1 MELFGIGMS
10 SVKDEA
16 DFIKNVCQRFSTTP
30 TDIHDKLTAD
40 CVAGK
45 FDSPLCRGIK
55 SLFRYDCLCGPL
67 VPPSQQS
74 NHYLFTKLFA
84 NLIAGPK
91 GIEDLTCALK
101 NYDYSDRCSL
111 VWIGDYFAYRCRTCG
126 LTPSMSLCG
135 ACFTAGNHENHDF
148 NKFKSMCGG
157 ACDCGDPS
165 VIRPSGNCRFHG
177 PDKVANRPCPPKE
190 LIAVLEFLLPDVMK
204 ALMFWFWDHCKVEE
218 PALNESEAPMLYF
231 LHRLHAC
238 GWVTQQLM
246 VDVMIDPQVYQ
257 ELMRECACT
266 PACRSYKASVAS
278 KPRFSLRDDE
288 DDDGAQDLEHT
299 TLLESFLFMIRR
311 FIDAYVDHY
320 SRISS
325 TLMITSRVRN
335 ISPEAAMQLNNRI
348 VHISVQLFSGV
359 DHAYRMVK
367 EKSLHYL
374 IVKWMRNMF
383 ALSRTRLDDRGNMVV
398 NCDGVLI
405 QNNAF
410 WPLTSDLSN
419 ILSHKVVADVLVEDK
434 KFLSLWTD
442 ILKFMQ
448 FMNCFSMKEGSHIE
462 YETMACYHGLT
473 MEIEVSISIM
483 WYIWDHYRTPPE
495 KEHCL
500 MYTRACI
507 EALAHQLTYLG
518 RLVASSTQWAH
529 PIRGPLSLHLP
540 LSRHAAC
547 FLCLAVFTHH
557 ADVRELMM
565 PFLVP
570 NPNVLRRLMEELA
583 NVLLGCH
590 EVLIGYWIRNGQP
603 VRQSV
608 LHYMQSQMCYSMVD
622 LDIFLFQVCATLMH
636 PVYILNTLVDQSRL
650 LQNFCF
656 HRELMALTRPSLMSI
671 TVDRQPMAIE
681 AWLTNLCWVLDLRN
695 NLGLSETGLIEKELV
710 CFLAPESRKR
720 SDLSYLLPDRCLP
733 QNTDVI
739 DECLQKVATYVAPS
753 CDNMSG
759 SLLSG
764 HYSLKPEL
772 WHEKFDPVFYTL
784 RMTSKREQASAL
796 EKYRLH
802 CRQTGGAQNT
812 SAFWP
817 PYRLPTDLVPD
828 FADLENVLHS
838 RHLHYLLFSLLSL
851 AWNETVPVD
860 EVCRGKLIVAAFQS
874 VTFDRAKP
882 VVNEATAVYVYGDP
896 LMTEESLVLVIH
908 LLYRAVVAGGVILK
922 EGLKSNRLNVEAEP
936 TMPKFDPIQCTEAVM
951 AATNRE
957 AELEAMQ
964 FVDADSEVEDLDEI
978 DDDELEMAGEEAE
991 RANNAFVGEPMEVDE
1006 PLVVPSSTSSS
1017 HDSTTA
1023 IRGSTLRRS
1032 NAFRV
1037 RRPPT
1042 IPLKWDLSIVACPY
1056 PVPQSTPTIFQHLP
1070 VWLATSQQTVSVAA
1084 LESKFLR
1091 DGTEYS
1097 SPVRDESCPMVD
1109 SLLSLLVK
1117 AHARLQWSHMA
1128 TTTDPQAQ
1136 QAAAPSCTSVAAVAQ
1151 DCAFLTFPASSSPQ
1165 ANAASDT
1172 STPIADLTARC
1183 MAVLNATNTEE
1194 SAEGGSVIS
1203 PLARA
1208 LQADTSSNTP
1218 EAKMVKALTEMPPE
1232 LRYFAVAPPTYKIPE
1247 GEEQEEEAE
1256 KGTKSETRLD
1266 TTGASG
1272 VTQNAKPVECGD
1284 GVFWVGRLLDK
1295 IMEISPDCRT
1305 HLKAFLDRANDPFGM
1320 HQETE
1325 TAGEEAESAL
1335 LPSGLQSNTK
1345 TRAQRKR
1352 AASERRKR
1360 LLDLMASKQRAFADN
1375 FLKYIDMDKIG
1386 DEASENLEA
1395 KMECEY
1401 DCVICQA
1408 IPETPQPMVLLVML
1422 CESGLM
1428 ERMRNY
1434 PNLPRLSGERMMY
1447 SRSYLCEDACVPR
1460 ALPIVPPELSRLMDV
1475 PPNRQ
1480 VASTPCAAEA
1490 GSCVASAACRITDT
1504 IIIPPST
1511 LSSTPS
1517 CEASRGDILEPVA
1530 YVEDRRWWHLALPP
1544 GIASS
1549 LPLLRSGALLQTC
1562 GHAVHRE
1569 CFQRYRLQSMHQGG
1583 IGVTRWLVSC
1593 PLCRRDVHFLLPLHR
1608 NYDPERPEFQSPL
1621 QLKALPESNPAE
1633 GADVAATEKTSD
1645 VAAEV
1650 VPGAAETSAQQ
1661 PTASLKIEGASAP
1674 WPLPPPPLVSP
1685 KRFIQ
1690 CLRERL
1696 AALPAEPH
1704 SFWTN
1709 LVGAGEDDPH
1719 SRYSLMAT
1727 LFGDCNEVSI
1737 LLRSQFEAE
1746 LSVLMVYPTLYQGVA
1761 RRCLFRELLNYL
1773 RHVYRSPS
1781 DLLSLVDSLALRS
1794 VADSKPIT
1802 FTNSSILL
1810 TFAIF
1815 NDPVD
1820 VLMTLLPHVW
1830 PNEEHFLALGSACIC
1845 LAYARALVGLI
1856 LGQMPTGNSGS
1867 YVYSQRT
1874 SIHCAQERMKNVRIF
1889 HSLSPLLGCVYQVYT
1904 AYRIPSPLK
1913 SNVLAMATYL
1923 EQMVNR
1929 TSPKGEQAASAF
1941 QLDTATSSA
1950 SSTCESVPT
1959 DIEIAASLDVVQLNA
1974 PPQEAGR
1981 QLQDHLVARILPTL
1995 RLVALSLARWRDS
2008 LHIHDDDFSGP
2019 VVALSLPFVG
2029 ILANPKKTEPEK
2041 VGYGFCKGW
2050 CLPSVTLWGK
2060 AGLIITDC
2068 QESGSFVSQF
2078 QGQLVREFLAL
2089 IAFLGLG
2096 CPDPSTDEDQDDPML
2111 GVGPLLPFVQ
2121 LAALRSGLTTHLD
2134 GARALDELLQRW
2146 IGQITSVAA
2155 LEKVDGKSTD
2165 PATAMDGSTPTT
2177 FSPPSSA
2184 PPPPPP
2190 PPSRHALRPVYPFQP
2205 RNLRGSP
2212 FLLPQQSASGAGS
2225 KVTLSSWVRNL
2236 GPMMTIG
2243 RQLYPPRLIRPPDAF
2258 DDLFNNLQVVSCATS
2273 RHPFQKNV
2281 LCLICGQLLCD
2292 ICYPNLSQL
2301 LFQHAFRCDGFVG
2314 VALEINTSLV
2324 HVTLGMSSCEW
2335 GSIYLDSYGEEDLD
2349 LKYAIVLFSPPPLP
2363 LYVLT

>member
-1 MELFGIGMS
+1 MELFEIGMP
-10 SVKDEA
+10 SVKDET

-30 TDIHDKLTAD
+30 ADIHDKLTAD
-40 CVAGK
+40 CTAGK

-67 VPPSQQS
+67 IPSSQHS

-84 NLIAGPK
+84 HLIAGPK

-190 LIAVLEFLLPDVMK
+190 LIAVLEFLLPNVMK

-218 PALNESEAPMLYF
+218 PALNELEAPMLYF

-278 KPRFSLRDDE
+278 KPRFSMRDDV
-288 DDDGAQDLEHT
+288 DDDASQDLEHT
-299 TLLESFLFMIRR
+299 TLLEAFLFMIVKLRFPESLSTLLIGLLPISDFKRR

-325 TLMITSRVRN
+325 TLMVTSRVRN

-419 ILSHKVVADVLVEDK
+419 ILSHKVVADVLVEDR

-483 WYIWDHYRTPPE
+483 WYIWDHYRTSPE

-507 EALAHQLTYLG
+507 KALAHQLTYLG

-547 FLCLAVFTHH
+547 FLCLAVFTHR
-557 ADVRELMM
+557 ADVRKLMT
-565 PFLVP
+565 PLLAP

-590 EVLIGYWIRNGQP
+590 EVLIGYWVRNGQP
-603 VRQSV
+603 IRQSV
-608 LHYMQSQMCYSMVD
+608 MHYMQSQMCYSMVD

-681 AWLTNLCWVLDLRN
+681 AWLTNLCWILDLRN

-802 CRQTGGAQNT
+802 CRQTGGTQNT
-812 SAFWP
+812 LAFWP
-817 PYRLPTDLVPD
+817 PHRLPLDLAPD
-828 FADLENVLHS
+828 FADLENALHS

-851 AWNETVPVD
+851 
-860 EVCRGKLIVAAFQS
+860 
-874 VTFDRAKP
+874 
-882 VVNEATAVYVYGDP
+882 YVYGDP

-908 LLYRAVVAGGVILK
+908 LFYRAVVAGGVILK
-922 EGLKSNRLNVEAEP
+922 KGLGPNRLSIEAEP
-936 TMPKFDPIQCTEAVM
+936 TMPHFDPIQCTEAVM

-964 FVDADSEVEDLDEI
+964 FVDADSEVDDEEED
-978 DDDELEMAGEEAE
+978 DDDELQLADEEVG
-991 RANNAFVGEPMEVDE
+991 RTNNAEVDEPMEVKE
-1006 PLVVPSSTSSS
+1006 PLVVPSSASTS

-1023 IRGSTLRRS
+1023 IRGSTVRRS

-1056 PVPQSTPTIFQHLP
+1056 PVPQSTPTIFQHLST
-1070 VWLATSQQTVSVAA
+1070 WLATSQQTVSMAA
-1084 LESKFLR
+1084 LESKSLH

-1117 AHARLQWSHMA
+1117 AHARLQWSRMA
-1128 TTTDPQAQ
+1128 TATNLPAQ
-1136 QAAAPSCTSVAAVAQ
+1136 QAVAPSCTSVAAVAQ
-1151 DCAFLTFPASSSPQ
+1151 DCAFLTFPASSPSQ
-1165 ANAASDT
+1165 ADTASA
-1172 STPIADLTARC
+1172 TPTPVADLTARC

-1194 SAEGGSVIS
+1194 STEGGPVAS

-1208 LQADTSSNTP
+1208 LQANTSSATP
-1218 EAKMVKALTEMPPE
+1218 EAKMVKVLTEMPPE
-1232 LRYFAVAPPTYKIPE
+1232 LRYFAVAPPTYKMPE
-1247 GEEQEEEAE
+1247 EKEEEGAND
-1256 KGTKSETRLD
+1256 TKSETQSEARG
-1266 TTGASG
+1266 TSG
-1272 VTQNAKPVECGD
+1272 VTQTEKPVECGD

-1295 IMEISPDCRT
+1295 IVELSPDCKSQ
-1305 HLKAFLDRANDPFGM
+1305 LKAFLDRANDPFGVR
-1320 HQETE
+1320 QEAE

-1360 LLDLMASKQRAFADN
+1360 LLDMMASKQRAFADN
-1375 FLKYIDMDKIG
+1375 FLKYIDMDKIC
-1386 DEASENLEA
+1386 DEMTENPEA

-1408 IPETPQPMVLLVML
+1408 TPETPQPMVLLVML

-1428 ERMRNY
+1428 EHMRNY

-1447 SRSYLCEDACVPR
+1447 SRSYLCEDSCVPHT
-1460 ALPIVPPELSRLMDV
+1460 LPVVPPELRRQMDV
-1475 PPNRQ
+1475 LPRRRAASMPRTTEASNCR
-1480 VASTPCAAEA
+1480 ASTP
-1490 GSCVASAACRITDT
+1490 CRITDT

-1517 CEASRGDILEPVA
+1517 CEASRGDVLEPVA
-1530 YVEDRRWWHLALPP
+1530 YVEDRRWWNLALPP

-1549 LPLLRSGALLQTC
+1549 LPLLRSGVLLQTC

-1593 PLCRRDVHFLLPLHR
+1593 PLCRRDVHFLLPLDR
-1608 NYDPERPEFQSPL
+1608 NYSPEHSESHSTSQ
-1621 QLKALPESNPAE
+1621 QKALSENKLAE
-1633 GADVAATEKTSD
+1633 GADVVAAEKTSD
-1645 VAAEV
+1645 VATV
-1650 VPGAAETSAQQ
+1650 VPAMADTLAQQ
-1661 PTASLKIEGASAP
+1661 ST
-1674 WPLPPPPLVSP
+1674 PPET
-1685 KRFIQ
+1685 FIQ

-1696 AALPAEPH
+1696 ASEGLDLFTRPFEALPPESH

-1709 LVGAGEDDPH
+1709 LVGGGEDDPQN
-1719 SRYSLMAT
+1719 RYGLISK
-1727 LFGDCNEVSI
+1727 LFGDVSEVPI
-1737 LLRSQFEAE
+1737 LLRSQFESE

-1773 RHVYRSPS
+1773 RYVYRSPS
-1781 DLLSLVDSLALRS
+1781 NLLSLVDSLAPRS
-1794 VADSKPIT
+1794 IADSKLTTPL
-1802 FTNSSILL
+1802 TNLSIPL

-1815 NDPVD
+1815 SDPVD

-1830 PNEEHFLALGSACIC
+1830 PNEEQFLALGSACIC

-1867 YVYSQRT
+1867 YIHSQRT
-1874 SIHCAQERMKNVRIF
+1874 SIHCAQERMTN
-1889 HSLSPLLGCVYQVYT
+1889 
-1904 AYRIPSPLK
+1904 IPSPLK
-1913 SNVLAMATYL
+1913 SNVLAMTTYL
-1923 EQMVNR
+1923 EQLVNR
-1929 TSPKGEQAASAF
+1929 ASPKGEQDPPTF
-1941 QLDTATSSA
+1941 HLHTATSSA
-1950 SSTCESVPT
+1950 SSTCECVPT
-1959 DIEIAASLDVVQLNA
+1959 DLEIAASLDVVQLNA
-1974 PPQEAGR
+1974 PPKEAGR
-1981 QLQDHLVARILPTL
+1981 QLQDHLMMRILPTL
-1995 RLVALSLARWRDS
+1995 RLVALTLARWRDS
-2008 LHIHDDDFSGP
+2008 LHIRDDDFSGP

-2041 VGYGFCKGW
+2041 
-2050 CLPSVTLWGK
+2050 
-2060 AGLIITDC
+2060 
-2068 QESGSFVSQF
+2068 
-2078 QGQLVREFLAL
+2078 GQLVREFLAL

-2096 CPDPSTDEDQDDPML
+2096 CPDLSTDEDQDDSML

-2121 LAALRSGLTTHLD
+2121 SAALRSGLTTHLD
-2134 GARALDELLQRW
+2134 GARALDDLLRRW
-2146 IGQITSVAA
+2146 IGQITSAA
-2155 LEKVDGKSTD
+2155 ASEKGDEKS
-2165 PATAMDGSTPTT
+2165 ASLAIVKDGSTPLPA
-2177 FSPPSSA
+2177 FPPPPSS

-2190 PPSRHALRPVYPFQP
+2190 PPPPRPSRHTLRPVYTFQP
-2205 RNLRGSP
+2205 RSLQGSQY
-2212 FLLPQQSASGAGS
+2212 LVAQQSATGAGL
-2225 KVTLSSWVRNL
+2225 KATLSDWIQNM
-2236 GPMMTIG
+2236 GPLMTMG

-2258 DDLFNNLQVVSCATS
+2258 DDLFNNLQVVNCATS
-2273 RHPFQKNV
+2273 RHPFQKNI

-2292 ICYPNLSQL
+2292 ICFPNLAQL
-2301 LFQHAFRCDGFVG
+2301 LFQHAYRCDGFVG

-2324 HVTLGMSSCEW
+2324 HVSMNMSSCEW

-2349 LKYAIVLFSPPPLP
+2349 LKRGKPLFLNEERFALLESQWMSHSFRHVLKHWRH
-2363 LYVLT
+2363 Y